1 VRFYFTGTEL
11 ILFYWYWILIWLQCK
26 PQQGSCS

>member
-1 VRFYFTGTEL
+1 LTLAQLGE
-11 ILFYWYWILIWLQCK
+11 ILFYWYWILILRLQCK

>member
-1 VRFYFTGTEL
+1 LTLAQLGE
-11 ILFYWYWILIWLQCK
+11 ILFYWYWILKWLQCK

>member
-1 VRFYFTGTEL
+1 LTLAQLGE
-11 ILFYWYWILIWLQCK
+11 ILFYRRWIFIWLQCK